1 MDDRPPS
8 LWSHRGLVALAVGL
22 PVGEAAVLLAL
33 RIDSGL
39 SLAGQAS
46 ALGPFGVFHDLRWLF
61 VFHRSILA
69 FVGGMVLLLVF
80 RTVVTAALVRLAWP
94 ADRPAPPLRRLL
106 WWAGLATAV
115 GVAALWPWV
124 TLLFGAAIVPLSW
137 LFFAGFPPALI
148 TILLL
153 HHAGVTPD
161 WWRRLPA
168 LRSLGWAGVAFL
180 GLTVGGLAAAGRPG
194 WVALPVIA
202 MTGAFNAWVWQ
213 RATAAVVHRRPLE
226 RRRLVP
232 VTVIALVALFAVV
245 VAGSSI
251 GFAAFTE
258 PDEVIPAPATTG
270 DGPGIVLVPGY
281 AAACCDDAD
290 GFHEAA
296 AGFRVEQF
304 SYLGVDGAGNPLPHG
319 GDATDRD
326 LVRLADLL
334 HRQVAALAERAGSPV
349 AVVAESEGTL
359 IATAMLILH
368 PDAPVDRLAL
378 LSPIL
383 EPGRAEF
390 PERGEEGPGV
400 VAGYQLRAV
409 MEIIDQISELP
420 LSADGPLSSSVRRW
434 SDVLAEATVA
444 NRPGVE
450 ELAVVPLADS
460 VTGRA
465 RAAYDI
471 GVVVVAGFHGGL
483 RSRADVQ
490 DLLLTWIR
498 DGGVERSDVL
508 AALDR
513 LIAGSA
519 AAWHVPSLEE
529 YRAVPSGRG
538 S

>member
-1 MDDRPPS
+1 
-8 LWSHRGLVALAVGL
+8 
-22 PVGEAAVLLAL
+22 
-33 RIDSGL
+33 
-39 SLAGQAS
+39 
-46 ALGPFGVFHDLRWLF
+46 
-61 VFHRSILA
+61 
-69 FVGGMVLLLVF
+69 
-80 RTVVTAALVRLAWP
+80 
-94 ADRPAPPLRRLL
+94 
-106 WWAGLATAV
+106 
-115 GVAALWPWV
+115 
-124 TLLFGAAIVPLSW
+124 
-137 LFFAGFPPALI
+137 
-148 TILLL
+148 
-153 HHAGVTPD
+153 
-161 WWRRLPA
+161 
-168 LRSLGWAGVAFL
+168 
-180 GLTVGGLAAAGRPG
+180 
-194 WVALPVIA
+194 

-213 RATAAVVHRRPLE
+213 RAAAAVVHRRPLP

-232 VTVIALVALFAVV
+232 VTVIALAGLFAVV
-245 VAGSSI
+245 LAGSSI
-251 GFAAFTE
+251 GFAAFEE
-258 PDEVIPAPATTG
+258 PDEVIPAPAAAG

-281 AAACCDDAD
+281 ASACCDDAD

-304 SYLGVDGAGNPLPHG
+304 SYLGFDEAGWPVPHG

-334 HRQVAALAERAGSPV
+334 HEQVLALARRSGSPV

-359 IATAMLILH
+359 IATAMLTLH
-368 PDAPVDRLAL
+368 PDAPVGRLAL

-383 EPGRAEF
+383 EPGRAHF
-390 PERGEEGPGV
+390 PEPGEEGPGV

-409 MEIIDQISELP
+409 MEIIDQISTLP
-420 LSADGPLSSSVRRW
+420 LSADGPLSTSVRRW
-434 SDVLAEATVA
+434 SDVLAEATIA
-444 NRPGVE
+444 DRPGVE

-465 RAAYDI
+465 GAGYEI
-471 GVVVVAGFHGGL
+471 GVVVVPGFHGGL

-498 DGGVERSDVL
+498 DGGVEGSEVL

-529 YRAVPSGRG
+529 YGDTG